1 MTQKKSPAH
10 TGPTTQTS
18 DNSDNLI
25 IADCLEF
32 LKALYPERTIGDGM
46 EAFLEVRF
54 LQPGTVPETK
64 FISIVEIS
72 PETVRKLI
80 EKGERARKNVY
91 FGVGARNKKA
101 GKKEDI
107 GYISTAWLDIDE
119 KDGIS
124 KGEAVKLLREW
135 QHKPSYIIDS
145 GHGIHAYWFLRE
157 PIFEPPEFKRLEIV
171 NKALAQHFN
180 GDKQVSNYA
189 QPMRLP
195 GSLNVKR
202 EPFLPVQIL
211 EKNPT
216 SYELEDL
223 EEALSGEIA
232 SLGPEKDRAR
242 EYKLTGERPGN
253 GKGITP
259 GSFKP
264 ETIEKVI
271 EECAFLTYCQ
281 EDSRTLGEAPWYQ
294 MITNLAALG
303 ADEKIHELSSPYANY
318 TRAETDEK
326 IKHAREALK
335 RFGPH
340 SCQTIG
346 EDFKGCLDCNWREKV
361 KAPAGIAYK
370 LERRIEPEP
379 ISEPVDGAEA
389 SRFTIKPSEVGLTVL
404 GFNSKGEIVLW
415 LDGAIITQPIKELNR
430 LKLNMLTGR
439 AMSTD
444 EAGILRENIVNE
456 AGKKRLVNDS
466 KILRNGIWRLEGD
479 FYIISGKDVLK
490 ITDKVERIDH
500 PVVCGRIVE
509 YEESWLD
516 PDLFETTYENPPN
529 LLDVYNDLHSYVD
542 KWNWKDSE
550 MPGVMTAFLMVAPFQ
565 KLMSW
570 RPWIYII
577 GRRETGKSLF
587 FEKVIEQLY
596 GDLASRLD
604 KATAYATIQELEGTG
619 KIPLFDEFEKDRK
632 ISSLL
637 STIKVSNRSGVIT
650 RGTPGKKNR
659 KMKIDH
665 IFWFNSILNSLE
677 DAASDTRTVIFRLNK
692 IKDTI
697 TFWTKIEA
705 QRTLVNILVSVIRRW
720 KEIEIEA
727 QRYSDTA
734 MDRRVENIAYAV
746 ALQAIATG
754 RDVSNEMP
762 HFAVSYE
769 NIREDESILFA
780 AIMDTLT
787 YSDTHT
793 VKQDEPLRTVRD
805 LLLNEESLESKGLK
819 YVKTIKYGERL
830 ALRPDQVKRYLLK
843 DTDFYKY
850 DITELLGNMDGA
862 IKPSQE
868 TRQKFNGATAQ
879 CFLIPWEYVS
889 GEYTSGG
896 EPH

>member
-91 FGVGARNKKA
+91 FGVSARNKKA

-119 KDGIS
+119 KDGIP
-124 KGEAVKLLREW
+124 KGEAVKLLRDW

-157 PIFEPPEFKRLEIV
+157 PIFEPPEFERLEIV

-232 SLGPEKDRAR
+232 SLGPEKERAR

-264 ETIEKVI
+264 EAIEKVI

-318 TRAETDEK
+318 TRSETDEK

-370 LERRIEPEP
+370 LERRIEPLP
-379 ISEPVDGAEA
+379 VSEPVDGAEA
-389 SRFTIKPSEVGLTVL
+389 SIFRAAMKEKGLDRGLAAVNLVNFPGFKYWKDLDTETYWEWSGKHFKQTSNVKLQCHIQQLARREGIILNDYQLSSIVAIVKTLEEIENLPEEKPVIPLENGVLRIIESKDTRGELTNVSFELSEHRPEYGNKNVFNVSYDPSATALTFERFIKSLELTEYDEMLLQEYAGYMLVPLATMNYQKCLILWGAGANGKNTFTNTIMQLLGRLNCSTLRVDEMNGFKLATMKGKIANIGTEITSSGRFIETQNFKAAISGDPITIDEKYKNPRTYKLAAKHLFSVNEIPNISDFSNGFIRRLLIIKFDRIFSVEEQDSTLQRKFEKELPGILNWALEGLKRLILNDGIFSDENSQVLIRENYIEMDPILAFADETLEMGLSTTKDTVFNCDL
-404 GFNSKGEIVLW
+404 YGAYTVWCMMSGFKAKSKVHFFRDFLSNVHYFKKKYGAKISVARHLSGESLSDGYKADSKGFTGV
-415 LDGAIITQPIKELNR
+415 
-430 LKLNMLTGR
+430 KL
-439 AMSTD
+439 
-444 EAGILRENIVNE
+444 
-456 AGKKRLVNDS
+456 
-466 KILRNGIWRLEGD
+466 
-479 FYIISGKDVLK
+479 
-490 ITDKVERIDH
+490 
-500 PVVCGRIVE
+500 
-509 YEESWLD
+509 
-516 PDLFETTYENPPN
+516 
-529 LLDVYNDLHSYVD
+529 
-542 KWNWKDSE
+542 KDSV
-550 MPGVMTAFLMVAPFQ
+550 PT
-565 KLMSW
+565 
-570 RPWIYII
+570 
-577 GRRETGKSLF
+577 
-587 FEKVIEQLY
+587 
-596 GDLASRLD
+596 
-604 KATAYATIQELEGTG
+604 
-619 KIPLFDEFEKDRK
+619 
-632 ISSLL
+632 
-637 STIKVSNRSGVIT
+637 
-650 RGTPGKKNR
+650 KKG
-659 KMKIDH
+659 H
-665 IFWFNSILNSLE
+665 VL
-677 DAASDTRTVIFRLNK
+677 
-692 IKDTI
+692 
-697 TFWTKIEA
+697 
-705 QRTLVNILVSVIRRW
+705 
-720 KEIEIEA
+720 
-727 QRYSDTA
+727 
-734 MDRRVENIAYAV
+734 
-746 ALQAIATG
+746 
-754 RDVSNEMP
+754 
-762 HFAVSYE
+762 
-769 NIREDESILFA
+769 
-780 AIMDTLT
+780 
-787 YSDTHT
+787 
-793 VKQDEPLRTVRD
+793 
-805 LLLNEESLESKGLK
+805 
-819 YVKTIKYGERL
+819 
-830 ALRPDQVKRYLLK
+830 
-843 DTDFYKY
+843 
-850 DITELLGNMDGA
+850 
-862 IKPSQE
+862 
-868 TRQKFNGATAQ
+868 
-879 CFLIPWEYVS
+879 
-889 GEYTSGG
+889 
-896 EPH
+896 